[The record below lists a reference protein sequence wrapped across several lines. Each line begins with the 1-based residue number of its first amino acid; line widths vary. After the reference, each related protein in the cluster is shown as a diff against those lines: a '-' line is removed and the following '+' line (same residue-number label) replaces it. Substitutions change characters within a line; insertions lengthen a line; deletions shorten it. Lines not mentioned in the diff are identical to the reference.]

1 VSRVSPVRAR
11 GVGAGVRVT
20 TELATTRTAR
30 RRGLLG
36 RDRID
41 GALVLRPCRQ
51 VHTIGMRFSIDVAFC
66 ARDGRV
72 LRVVSMRPGRVSR
85 IVWRA
90 RFVVEAAAGSFEQWG
105 VRRGSTIVVRESAG
119 REYLS

>member
-1 VSRVSPVRAR
+1 VSRVSPGRAR
-11 GVGAGVRVT
+11 GVGAEVRVT
-20 TELATTRTAR
+20 TELATTRRAR

-36 RDRID
+36 RDGID

-51 VHTIGMRFSIDVAFC
+51 VHTFGMRFAIDVAFC

-72 LRVVSMRPGRVSR
+72 LRVTSMRPGRVSR

-90 RFVVEAAAGSFEQWG
+90 RFVVEAAAGSFERWG
-105 VRRGSTIVVRESAG
+105 VRRGSTIVVRESADC
-119 REYLS
+119 EELS

>member
-1 VSRVSPVRAR
+1 MQ
-11 GVGAGVRVT
+11 VT
-20 TELATTRTAR
+20 TELATTRAAR

-36 RDRID
+36 RDGIE

-51 VHTIGMRFSIDVAFC
+51 VHTIGMRFTIDVAFC

-72 LRVVSMRPGRVSR
+72 LRVCRMRPGRVSR
-85 IVWRA
+85 LVWRG

-105 VRRGSTIVVRESAG
+105 VRRGTIVVVRESAG
-119 REYLS
+119 P